1 MILVCV
7 LECLEDIYLLNFG
20 SRKIIIFVVLYGL
33 EIRVCNYIDF
43 IGIEKI
49 RMYFLMLL
57 EMIVFGFFGNYFLIG
72 YDNYVL

>member
-33 EIRVCNYIDF
+33 EIRECNYIDF

-57 EMIVFGFFGNYFLIG
+57 EMIVFGFFW
-72 YDNYVL
+72 

>member
-57 EMIVFGFFGNYFLIG
+57 EMIVFGFFW
-72 YDNYVL
+72 

>member
-43 IGIEKI
+43 FGIEKI

-57 EMIVFGFFGNYFLIG
+57 ENDCFWFFLVIIF
-72 YDNYVL
+72 